1 MVSFSFINAIDPTT
15 IIFIV
20 LLVILIIALLVVPM
34 FTNKKRAKQVDEL
47 HRSLQPGDLIKTV
60 GGVIGTIKEIRQISP
75 ADKEMVIETG
85 DGDNKTTMVFDIQA
99 LYQIMSRSNTVVA
112 AKEEDTQ
119 KETVPETEPV
129 AEEPRVVPDIMADR
143 VTAETEKTEVAETAE
158 PQDGAGKVSDEIAAE
173 GGEKIEVSA
182 AEESVHSSAKPDA
195 KKTAQGRAKKTGG
208 TAKKSK

>member
-1 MVSFSFINAIDPTT
+1 
-15 IIFIV
+15 
-20 LLVILIIALLVVPM
+20 
-34 FTNKKRAKQVDEL
+34 
-47 HRSLQPGDLIKTV
+47 
-60 GGVIGTIKEIRQISP
+60 
-75 ADKEMVIETG
+75 MVIETG

>member
-119 KETVPETEPV
+119 EETAPETEPV
-129 AEEPRVVPDIMADR
+129 AEETRVVPDIMADR

-173 GGEKIEVSA
+173 GGETEVSA
-182 AEESVHSSAKPDA
+182 AEESVQSSAKPVA
-195 KKTAQGRAKKTGG
+195 KKTAQGGAKKTGG